1 MAIQPTDSDSLKKY
15 GSDQE
20 TLTLLNV
27 LKRLVRVLILEK
39 KDKYK
44 RFLSIADYIID
55 RWERADLMGFG
66 KGSSVYD
73 SCLVLG
79 DVAVGENTWIG
90 PYTILDGSGGGLSI
104 GANCTISA
112 GVHLYTHDT
121 VDKVINKGKTAV
133 APVEI
138 GDNVYIGPNTIV
150 SKGVNVGSYVV
161 IGANSFVN
169 RSIPSGA
176 KAFGT
181 PAKVV
186 GYAKEI

>member
-1 MAIQPTDSDSLKKY
+1 MAIQPADTDSLKQY
-15 GSDQE
+15 GADQK

-27 LKRLVRVLILEK
+27 LRRLVRVLILEK

-90 PYTILDGSGGGLSI
+90 PYTILDGSGGGLVI
-104 GANCTISA
+104 GDNCSVSA
-112 GVHLYTHDT
+112 GVHIYTHDT
-121 VDKVINKGKTAV
+121 VSKVVSGGDIAL
-133 APVEI
+133 APVRI
-138 GDNVYIGPNTIV
+138 GSNVYIGPHSIIA
-150 SKGVNVGSYVV
+150 KGVTIGDKAI

-169 RSIPSGA
+169 RDIPAGM
-176 KAFGT
+176 KAFGN
-181 PAKVV
+181 PARIIGPSVS
-186 GYAKEI
+186 